1 MTDFRMLKN
10 FRRQNVGAL
19 TIATEIQQMKHGS
32 ATMTMMYSDF
42 VKSVALFGHNAG
54 TQSFFVSGEKNPAMK
69 VASVSK
75 ICVPK

>member
-1 MTDFRMLKN
+1 MTYYRMLKN

-32 ATMTMMYSDF
+32 ATMTMMYLDF

-54 TQSFFVSGEKNPAMK
+54 TQSFFVSGERNPAMK
-69 VASVSK
+69 VVNVSNTC
-75 ICVPK
+75 IPK